1 MRKFLRLSLV
11 CLMAMVCGTVFAQT
25 TFDFDNDYAELF
37 PTLAGT
43 SSGDSHDG
51 DFTETTTS
59 TPIDGITVTVSA
71 KTSGNNDNRIWN
83 TTPRLRMY
91 SGTLTITAP
100 QGKNINSI
108 TFKTHNKNWNIA
120 SVNVGE
126 LTDRTWT
133 GSANSVE
140 FTIEKNTQI
149 NSLTVLLEGE
159 TIKTV
164 KYVQAKSVESGK
176 QYLIVANVEGAL
188 KIAQPVSQNFGN
200 LDVEDATVNGNAIE
214 IPENSDLPMT
224 ITAAD
229 GGYTIM
235 QSDGRYIY
243 QTGTFDNFNVSANP
257 SSGNIWSIEPEADG
271 TFTITNVDVNKYVQF
286 STQYNS
292 FGSYADERGL
302 LPYLYVLDETATGI
316 TDITVEKEFDENAPI
331 YNLSGQ
337 RVDKNAKGILIQNG
351 KKFIRR

>member
-1 MRKFLRLSLV
+1 
-11 CLMAMVCGTVFAQT
+11 
-25 TFDFDNDYAELF
+25 
-37 PTLAGT
+37 
-43 SSGDSHDG
+43 
-51 DFTETTTS
+51 
-59 TPIDGITVTVSA
+59 
-71 KTSGNNDNRIWN
+71 
-83 TTPRLRMY
+83 MY

-126 LTDRTWT
+126 LPDRTWT